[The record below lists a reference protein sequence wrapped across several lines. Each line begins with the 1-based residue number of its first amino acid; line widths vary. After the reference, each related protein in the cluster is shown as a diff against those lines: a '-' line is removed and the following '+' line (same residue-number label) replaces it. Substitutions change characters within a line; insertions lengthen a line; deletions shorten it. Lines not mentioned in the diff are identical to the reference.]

1 LTSRVLAAKSPD
13 RIFTLGFILVG
24 LATLSQAS
32 SLMLVNISIGLL
44 VEREFSLGPQVVGA
58 VIGIQ
63 ATCALLSR
71 FPVGSWT
78 DRYGSRLFAFGG
90 AALMVVSCVA
100 FILSMS
106 IRAAIPIGG
115 VPILLVLASML
126 SGVALSAFSTAAS
139 TYIAYTVP
147 ISRRAEAVGYY
158 GVLQGLAQGFGAGVS
173 IVIVDGLGFGALYAI
188 AGVATV
194 VAALLSLG
202 LHQDGRP
209 ESATP
214 MGVGFQLHRG
224 VVAPS
229 LAQYSVIVGTGAAF
243 SFIPLLGISRG
254 VTNPGLYFTAVAI
267 SSIVARLLTGRI
279 ADRRGR
285 FAAIVPGMI
294 VTAIGMYIV
303 SSAATAEA
311 FILAGVA
318 VGMGFATAQP
328 ALQAL
333 AIDLAGQA
341 ERGTAMA
348 TFWAFTDFGVITGSF
363 VSGQIAAVSGL
374 GTVFVVSAVMPLVG
388 VAGLLSW
395 RQLSRPGSAYFEHA
409 ADPPNPP

>member
-1 LTSRVLAAKSPD
+1 MTSRVRTAKSPD
-13 RIFTLGFILVG
+13 RIFTLGFIFVG
-24 LATLSQAS
+24 LATLAQAS
-32 SLMLVNISIGLL
+32 SLMLVNTSIGLL
-44 VEREFSLGPQVVGA
+44 VVRQFGLGPEVVGA

-63 ATCALLSR
+63 ATCALVSR

-78 DRYGSRLFAFGG
+78 DRYGSRLFAFAG

>member
-1 LTSRVLAAKSPD
+1 LTSRILAAKSPD
-13 RIFTLGFILVG
+13 RILTLGFILVG
-24 LATLSQAS
+24 LATLAQAS
-32 SLMLVNISIGLL
+32 CLMLVNTSIGLL
-44 VEREFSLGPQVVGA
+44 VVREFGLGPQVVGA

-115 VPILLVLASML
+115 GVPILLVLASML
-126 SGVALSAFSTAAS
+126 SGVALSTFSTAAS

-147 ISRRAEAVGYY
+147 VSRRAEAVGYY
-158 GVLQGLAQGFGAGVS
+158 GVLLGLAQGFGAGVS

-202 LHQDGRP
+202 LRQDSRP
-209 ESATP
+209 ESTTA
-214 MGVGFQLHRG
+214 MGVGFRLHRG

-229 LAQYSVIVGTGAAF
+229 LAQYSMIVGTGAAF

-254 VTNPGLYFTAVAI
+254 VMNPGLYFTAVAI

-294 VTAIGMYIV
+294 VTAVGMYIV
-303 SSAATAEA
+303 SSAASAEA

-318 VGMGFATAQP
+318 VGIGFATAQP

-333 AIDLAGQA
+333 AIDLAGPA

-363 VSGQIAAVSGL
+363 VSGQIAALSGL
-374 GTVFVVSAVMPLVG
+374 GTVFVVSAAMPLVG
-388 VAGLLSW
+388 VAGLLAW
-395 RQLSRPGSAYFEHA
+395 HQLRRPA
-409 ADPPNPP
+409 ALPT

>member
-1 LTSRVLAAKSPD
+1 MTSRVLAAKSPD

-71 FPVGSWT
+71 FPVGSWS

-106 IRAAIPIGG
+106 FRAAIPIGGG

-126 SGVALSAFSTAAS
+126 SGVALSMFSTAAS

-173 IVIVDGLGFGALYAI
+173 IVIVDGMGFGALYAI

-194 VAALLSLG
+194 AAAILSLG
-202 LHQDGRP
+202 LREDSRP
-209 ESATP
+209 KSATP
-214 MGVGFQLHRG
+214 MGAGFRLHRG

-294 VTAIGMYIV
+294 VTAVGMYIV
-303 SSAATAEA
+303 SSAASAEA
-311 FILAGVA
+311 FLLAGVA
-318 VGMGFATAQP
+318 VGIGFATAQP

-333 AIDLAGQA
+333 AIDLAGPA

-363 VSGQIAAVSGL
+363 PSGQIVAVSGF
-374 GTVFVVSAVMPLVG
+374 GAVFVVSAVMPLVG
-388 VAGLLSW
+388 VAGLLAW
-395 RQLSRPGSAYFEHA
+395 RQLRSPTARAI
-409 ADPPNPP
+409 

>member
-1 LTSRVLAAKSPD
+1 LIASAIPAPRTPD
-13 RIFTLGFILVG
+13 RIFTFGFILVG
-24 LATLSQAS
+24 LATLAQAS
-32 SLMLVNISIGLL
+32 CLMLVNTSIGLL
-44 VEREFSLGPQVVGA
+44 VVREFGLGPQVVGA

-71 FPVGSWT
+71 FPVGSWS
-78 DRYGSRLFAFGG
+78 DRYGSRLFAVGG
-90 AALMVVSCVA
+90 AAMMVVSCVA
-100 FILSMS
+100 FILSLS
-106 IRAAIPIGG
+106 IRAAIPIGGG

-126 SGVALSAFSTAAS
+126 SGVALSMFSTAAS

-158 GVLQGLAQGFGAGVS
+158 GVLQGLAQGLGAGVS
-173 IVIVDGLGFGALYAI
+173 IVIIDDLGFGALYAV
-188 AGVATV
+188 AAVATV

-202 LHQDGRP
+202 LREVSRP
-209 ESATP
+209 VSATP
-214 MGVGFQLHRG
+214 MGVGFRLHRG

-229 LAQYSVIVGTGAAF
+229 LAQYAVIVGNGAAL

-254 VTNPGLYFTAVAI
+254 VTNPGVYFTAVAI

-279 ADRRGR
+279 ADQRGR

-294 VTAIGMYIV
+294 VTAVGMYIV
-303 SSAATAEA
+303 SSAASAEA

-318 VGMGFATAQP
+318 VGIGFATAQP

-333 AIDLAGQA
+333 AIDLAGPA

-348 TFWAFTDFGVITGSF
+348 TFWAFTDLGVITGSF
-363 VSGQIAAVSGL
+363 VSGQIASVSGF
-374 GTVFVVSAVMPLVG
+374 GAVFVVSAVTPLLG
-388 VAGLLSW
+388 VAGLLAW
-395 RQLSRPGSAYFEHA
+395 RQLRRPA
-409 ADPPNPP
+409 AIAI

>member
-1 LTSRVLAAKSPD
+1 MTSRVLAAKSPD

-71 FPVGSWT
+71 FPVGSWS
-78 DRYGSRLFAFGG
+78 DRYGSRLFAYGG

-106 IRAAIPIGG
+106 FRAAIPIGGG

-126 SGVALSAFSTAAS
+126 SGVALSMFSTAAS

-173 IVIVDGLGFGALYAI
+173 IVIVDGMGFGALYAI
-188 AGVATV
+188 ATVATV
-194 VAALLSLG
+194 IAALLSLG
-202 LHQDGRP
+202 LHEDGRP
-209 ESATP
+209 ENATP
-214 MGVGFQLHRG
+214 MGVGFRLHRG
-224 VVAPS
+224 VLAPS
-229 LAQYSVIVGTGAAF
+229 LAQYAVIVGNGAAF

-254 VTNPGLYFTAVAI
+254 VANPGLYFTAVAI

-279 ADRRGR
+279 ADRNGR

-294 VTAIGMYIV
+294 VTAVGMYIV
-303 SSAATAEA
+303 SSAASAEA
-311 FILAGVA
+311 FLLAGVA
-318 VGMGFATAQP
+318 VGIGFATAQP

-333 AIDLAGQA
+333 AIDLAGPA

-363 VSGQIAAVSGL
+363 LSGQIVAVSGF
-374 GTVFVVSAVMPLVG
+374 GAVFVVSAVMPLVG
-388 VAGLLSW
+388 VAGLLAW
-395 RQLSRPGSAYFEHA
+395 RQLRSPTARAI
-409 ADPPNPP
+409 

>member
-1 LTSRVLAAKSPD
+1 LTSRVRTAKSPD
-13 RIFTLGFILVG
+13 RIFTLGFIFVG
-24 LATLSQAS
+24 LATLAQAS
-32 SLMLVNISIGLL
+32 SLMLVNTSIGLL
-44 VEREFSLGPQVVGA
+44 VVRQFGLGPEVVGA

-63 ATCALLSR
+63 ATCALVSR

>member
-1 LTSRVLAAKSPD
+1 MTSRVLAAKSPD

-71 FPVGSWT
+71 FPVGSWS

-106 IRAAIPIGG
+106 FRAAIPIGGG

-126 SGVALSAFSTAAS
+126 SGVALSMFSTAAS

-173 IVIVDGLGFGALYAI
+173 IVIVDGMGFGALYAI

-202 LHQDGRP
+202 LREDSRP
-209 ESATP
+209 KTATP
-214 MGVGFQLHRG
+214 MGAGFRLHRG

-294 VTAIGMYIV
+294 VTAVGMYIV
-303 SSAATAEA
+303 SSAASAEA
-311 FILAGVA
+311 FLLAGVA
-318 VGMGFATAQP
+318 VGIGFATAQP

-333 AIDLAGQA
+333 AIDLAGPA

-363 VSGQIAAVSGL
+363 LSGQIVAVSGF
-374 GTVFVVSAVMPLVG
+374 GAVFVVSAVMPLVG
-388 VAGLLSW
+388 VAGLLAW
-395 RQLSRPGSAYFEHA
+395 RQLRSPTARAI
-409 ADPPNPP
+409 

>member
-1 LTSRVLAAKSPD
+1 MTSRVLGVQSPD
-13 RIFTLGFILVG
+13 RILTIGFVLVG
-24 LATLSQAS
+24 LATLAQAS
-32 SLMLVNISIGLL
+32 SLMLVNTSIGLL
-44 VEREFSLGPQVVGA
+44 VVREFGLGPPVVGA

-63 ATCALLSR
+63 AACALASR
-71 FPVGSWT
+71 FPVGSWS

-90 AALMVVSCVA
+90 ASLMVVSCVA

-106 IRAAIPIGG
+106 MRAAIPIGG
-115 VPILLVLASML
+115 GVPILVVLASVL
-126 SGVALSAFSTAAS
+126 SGVSLGTFSTAAS
-139 TYIAYTVP
+139 TYIAYTAP
-147 ISRRAEAVGYY
+147 ISRRAEAVGYW
-158 GVLQGLAQGFGAGVS
+158 GVVQVLAQGSGAGVS
-173 IVIVDGLGFGALYAI
+173 ILIIDGPGFGALYAI
-188 AGVATV
+188 AAIATA

-202 LHQDGRP
+202 LHEASHP
-209 ESATP
+209 EAAAP
-214 MGVGFQLHRG
+214 MGSGVRLHRG

-254 VTNPGLYFTAVAI
+254 VANPGLYFTAVAI

-294 VTAIGMYIV
+294 VTAVGMYMV
-303 SSAATAEA
+303 SSAVTIEA
-311 FILAGVA
+311 LILAGAA
-318 VGMGFATAQP
+318 VGVGFATAQP

-333 AIDLAGQA
+333 AIDLAGPA

-363 VSGQIAAVSGL
+363 VSGQIAALSGFA
-374 GTVFVVSAVMPLVG
+374 TVFIVSAVLPLVG
-388 VAGLLSW
+388 AAGLVAW
-395 RQLSRPGSAYFEHA
+395 RQLRGTVVLTT
-409 ADPPNPP
+409 

>member
-71 FPVGSWT
+71 FPVGSWS

-106 IRAAIPIGG
+106 FRAAIPIGGG

-126 SGVALSAFSTAAS
+126 SGVALSMFSTAAS

-173 IVIVDGLGFGALYAI
+173 IVIVDGMGFGALYAI

-202 LHQDGRP
+202 LREDSRP
-209 ESATP
+209 KSATP
-214 MGVGFQLHRG
+214 MGAGFRLHRG

-294 VTAIGMYIV
+294 VTAVGMYIV
-303 SSAATAEA
+303 SSAASAEA
-311 FILAGVA
+311 FLLAGVA
-318 VGMGFATAQP
+318 VGIGFATAQP

-333 AIDLAGQA
+333 AIDLAGPA

-363 VSGQIAAVSGL
+363 LSGQIVAVSGF
-374 GTVFVVSAVMPLVG
+374 GAVFVVSAVMPLVG
-388 VAGLLSW
+388 VAGLLAW
-395 RQLSRPGSAYFEHA
+395 RQLRSPTARAI
-409 ADPPNPP
+409 

>member
-1 LTSRVLAAKSPD
+1 MPAAKSPA
-13 RIFTLGFILVG
+13 RIFTLGFLLVG
-24 LATLSQAS
+24 PATLAQAS
-32 SLMLVNISIGLL
+32 CLMLVNTSIGLL
-44 VEREFSLGPQVVGA
+44 VVREFGLGPQVVGA
-58 VIGIQ
+58 LIGIQ

-90 AALMVVSCVA
+90 AALMVLSCIA
-100 FILSMS
+100 FILSLS
-106 IRAAIPIGG
+106 IRAAMPIGGG
-115 VPILLVLASML
+115 VPILLVLASVF
-126 SGVALSAFSTAAS
+126 SGVALGTFSTAAS

-188 AGVATV
+188 AGLATV

-202 LHQDGRP
+202 LHEDGRP

-214 MGVGFQLHRG
+214 MGVGFRLHRG

-267 SSIVARLLTGRI
+267 SSIVARLLAGRI

-294 VTAIGMYIV
+294 VTAIGMSIV
-303 SSAATAEA
+303 SSAASAEA

-318 VGMGFATAQP
+318 VGIRFATAQP
-328 ALQAL
+328 ALQAP
-333 AIDLAGQA
+333 AIHLPRPAGP
-341 ERGTAMA
+341 RTAKG

-363 VSGQIAAVSGL
+363 VSGQIASVSGF
-374 GTVFVVSAVMPLVG
+374 GTVFVVSALMPLVG
-388 VAGLLSW
+388 AAGLLAW
-395 RQLSRPGSAYFEHA
+395 PQLRRPA
-409 ADPPNPP
+409 AIAT

>member
-1 LTSRVLAAKSPD
+1 MISRTIAAKNPD
-13 RIFTLGFILVG
+13 HIFTLGFVLVG
-24 LATLSQAS
+24 LATLAQAS
-32 SLMLVNISIGLL
+32 CLMLVNTSIGLL
-44 VEREFSLGPQVVGA
+44 VVREFGLGPQVVGA

-71 FPVGSWT
+71 FPVGSWS

-90 AALMVVSCVA
+90 AAIMVVSCVA

-106 IRAAIPIGG
+106 NRTTIPIGGG
-115 VPILLVLASML
+115 VPILVVVASML
-126 SGVALSAFSTAAS
+126 SGVALSTFSTAAS

-173 IVIVDGLGFGALYAI
+173 IMIVDGLGFGALYAI
-188 AGVATV
+188 AAVATL

-202 LHQDGRP
+202 LHERSRS
-209 ESATP
+209 EKAMT
-214 MGVGFQLHRG
+214 MGIGFRLHRG

-229 LAQYSVIVGTGAAF
+229 LAQYAVIAGNGAAF

-254 VTNPGLYFTAVAI
+254 VTNPGLYFTAVAV

-294 VTAIGMYIV
+294 VTAVGMYIV
-303 SSAATAEA
+303 SSAATAES

-318 VGMGFATAQP
+318 VGIGFATAQP

-333 AIDLAGQA
+333 AIDLAGPA
-341 ERGTAMA
+341 DRGTAMA

-363 VSGQIAAVSGL
+363 VSGQIAAVFGF
-374 GTVFVVSAVMPLVG
+374 GTVFVMSSVMPLVG
-388 VAGLLSW
+388 VAGLLAW
-395 RQLSRPGSAYFEHA
+395 RQLRRPA
-409 ADPPNPP
+409 AIAI

>member
-1 LTSRVLAAKSPD
+1 MTSGILAAKSPD
-13 RIFTLGFILVG
+13 RIFTLGFILLG
-24 LATLSQAS
+24 LATLAQLSC
-32 SLMLVNISIGLL
+32 LMLVNTSIGLL
-44 VEREFSLGPQVVGA
+44 VVREFGLGPQVAGA

-63 ATCALLSR
+63 ATFALLAR
-71 FPVGSWT
+71 FPVGSWS

-106 IRAAIPIGG
+106 IRAAIPIGGG

-173 IVIVDGLGFGALYAI
+173 IVIVDDLGFGALYAI
-188 AGVATV
+188 AGLATV

-202 LHQDGRP
+202 LHEDSRP
-209 ESATP
+209 ENATP
-214 MGVGFQLHRG
+214 MGVGFRLHRG
-224 VVAPS
+224 VLAPS

-294 VTAIGMYIV
+294 VTAVGMYLV
-303 SSAATAEA
+303 SSAAGAEA

-318 VGMGFATAQP
+318 VGIGFATAQP

-333 AIDLAGQA
+333 AIDLAA
-341 ERGTAMA
+341 PADRGTAMA

-363 VSGQIAAVSGL
+363 VSGQIAAASGL
-374 GTVFVVSAVMPLVG
+374 GTVFVIAAVTPLVG
-388 VAGLLSW
+388 VAGLVAW
-395 RQLSRPGSAYFEHA
+395 RQLRRPA
-409 ADPPNPP
+409 ALRDLTV

>member
-1 LTSRVLAAKSPD
+1 LTSRILAAKSPD
-13 RIFTLGFILVG
+13 RIFTLGFILGG
-24 LATLSQAS
+24 LATLAQAS
-32 SLMLVNISIGLL
+32 CLMLVNTSIGLL
-44 VEREFSLGPQVVGA
+44 VVREFGLGPQVVGA

-71 FPVGSWT
+71 FLVGSWS

-115 VPILLVLASML
+115 GVPILLVLASML
-126 SGVALSAFSTAAS
+126 SGVALSTFSTAAS

-202 LHQDGRP
+202 LHEDRRP

-214 MGVGFQLHRG
+214 MGVGFRLDRG
-224 VVAPS
+224 VLAPS

-254 VTNPGLYFTAVAI
+254 VANPGLYFTALAI
-267 SSIVARLLTGRI
+267 SSIVARLLTGRL

-294 VTAIGMYIV
+294 VTAVGMYIV
-303 SSAATAEA
+303 SSAASAEA

-318 VGMGFATAQP
+318 VGIGFATAQP

-333 AIDLAGQA
+333 AIDLAGPA
-341 ERGTAMA
+341 EQGTAMA

-388 VAGLLSW
+388 LAGLLAW
-395 RQLSRPGSAYFEHA
+395 RQARRPA
-409 ADPPNPP
+409 AQPI